1 MFRKMDYYKL
11 FSAASKFHGVCVYY
25 KTFTGTMSH
34 SGLSQCVCVCGSEV
48 AQCCV
53 CVLLPVSEV
62 LLNVHSSDVL
72 DMPVD
77 PNEPTYCLCAQ
88 VSYGEMIG
96 CDNADVY
103 THTHTLY
110 TLCTLHIHSLH
121 TLHTLHTHSLFT
133 LYTHV
138 IPSSH
143 TTHTL
148 HMHYTHFQIF
158 LHTPSHTFYTCFTQF
173 THYTLY
179 THWKSVYRARAPSST
194 FPWLASLK
202 MLVRWA
208 KSSSS

>member
-1 MFRKMDYYKL
+1 MCLLQNIYRN
-11 FSAASKFHGVCVYY
+11 HV
-25 KTFTGTMSH
+25 
-34 SGLSQCVCVCGSEV
+34 SQWFVPVCVCGSEV

-121 TLHTLHTHSLFT
+121 TLHTHSLFT
-133 LYTHV
+133 LYTHF

-194 FPWLASLK
+194 FP
-202 MLVRWA
+202 
-208 KSSSS
+208 